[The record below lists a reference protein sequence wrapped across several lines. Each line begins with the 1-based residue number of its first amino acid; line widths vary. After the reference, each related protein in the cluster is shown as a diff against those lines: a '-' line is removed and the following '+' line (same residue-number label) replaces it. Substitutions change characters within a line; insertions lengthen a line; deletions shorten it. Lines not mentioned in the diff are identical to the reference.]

1 MKFNDKDLYEAKIDA
16 FDDGIIAISLV
27 EFPAVE
33 KDFVCFNSDKEKM
46 NFSIDSEEE
55 RLISGVIMLAD
66 SPIYRRNGDYEYY
79 VTYSKETLKRM
90 ASKLLEDGTFKN
102 IDIQHNGEYIKGLEL
117 MELYIKDEKKGIN
130 PNYVTDVPDGSLMGT
145 FHITDDALWEEVKNG
160 NYLNGFSLEG
170 LFTIEKMNNNKPK
183 NNTVMNIIEKLMK
196 KLVKFSEISTDKG
209 VILIQDGEEFAVGT
223 EVYIEV
229 EGEWVSAEDGEYKLE
244 DGRVVTI
251 AEGKISDIKEVEE
264 PKDEP
269 ADEPADEPQD
279 EPKDEPKD
287 EPVDEP
293 KDEPTPEER
302 DDKQE
307 QIDALKAEITGLKE
321 EIEGLKNSL
330 AEIVQ
335 QPVVEPIVE
344 EFQKQTEVNTKGN
357 KAAKLFS
364 HLNK

>member
-90 ASKLLEDGTFKN
+90 ASKLLEDGTFKK

-117 MELYIKDEKKGIN
+117 MELYIKDEAKGIN
-130 PNYVTDVPDGSLMGT
+130 PNYVSDVPDGSLMGT

-209 VILIQDGEEFAVGT
+209 ILLIQDGEEFAVGT

-244 DGRVVTI
+244 DGKVVSI
-251 AEGKISDIKEVEE
+251 LEGKIAEIKDPEEIEEPAEEKPAEEVEAAE
-264 PKDEP
+264 E
-269 ADEPADEPQD
+269 EIVVE
-279 EPKDEPKD
+279 E
-287 EPVDEP
+287 EPV
-293 KDEPTPEER
+293 EPTPEER

-307 QIDALKAEITGLKE
+307 QIDALKAEIAGLRE

-344 EFQKQTEVNTKGN
+344 EFHKQTEVNTKGN

-364 HLNK
+364 HLK